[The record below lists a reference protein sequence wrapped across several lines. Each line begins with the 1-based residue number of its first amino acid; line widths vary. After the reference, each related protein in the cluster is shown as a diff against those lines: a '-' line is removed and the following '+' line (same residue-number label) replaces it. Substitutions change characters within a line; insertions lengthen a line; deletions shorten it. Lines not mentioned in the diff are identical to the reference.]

1 MEILQSNGGQVSFLQ
16 SLVFKTFNYQ
26 STKPLTISENKT
38 VAENQVENIAKASQD
53 NLVADKVEYP
63 QTYSDNK
70 PQLDISAVKLD
81 LNLAFSA
88 ENLKENITNILGKEK
103 QLPKNIENGNYD
115 KDKENN
121 KNFPSFINVDLSV
134 QAERVQKTPVSGG
147 NGKVKGVDVYYRKS
161 SIREKNAFYNL
172 EQIKLQV
179 QRRRQ
184 EAVEKELNVR
194 YLNGYRIVRQRI
206 SMKYQ
211 EDLSI
216 RAELL
221 NKFDS
226 VTTKVAKQE
235 PESTEKFLDTTN
247 KLVQNEKVSGET
259 VSKFFDV
266 VESYVEKTRN
276 TLHKKIDKFLDKISN
291 DFNVDKEKLNE
302 MRINLHTK
310 VDTFFDNVNNMVD
323 KLEGETLKILGENK
337 SANITENDKSSE
349 EITLQ
354 EKEITQVE

>member
-1 MEILQSNGGQVSFLQ
+1 
-16 SLVFKTFNYQ
+16 
-26 STKPLTISENKT
+26 
-38 VAENQVENIAKASQD
+38 
-53 NLVADKVEYP
+53 
-63 QTYSDNK
+63 
-70 PQLDISAVKLD
+70 
-81 LNLAFSA
+81 
-88 ENLKENITNILGKEK
+88 
-103 QLPKNIENGNYD
+103 
-115 KDKENN
+115 
-121 KNFPSFINVDLSV
+121 
-134 QAERVQKTPVSGG
+134 
-147 NGKVKGVDVYYRKS
+147 
-161 SIREKNAFYNL
+161 
-172 EQIKLQV
+172 
-179 QRRRQ
+179 
-184 EAVEKELNVR
+184 
-194 YLNGYRIVRQRI
+194 
-206 SMKYQ
+206 MKYQ

-259 VSKFFDV
+259 VSKFFYV